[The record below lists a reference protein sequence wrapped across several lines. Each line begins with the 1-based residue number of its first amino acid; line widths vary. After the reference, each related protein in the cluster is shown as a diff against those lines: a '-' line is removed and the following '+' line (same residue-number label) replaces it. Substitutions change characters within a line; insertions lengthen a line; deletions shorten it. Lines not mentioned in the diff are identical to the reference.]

1 MNYNTVK
8 SDYITVGGY
17 SHSILRP
24 FDSVHVPK
32 DIRYSNGKTEKC
44 DWPLFAGGKYQE
56 WCNEEV
62 AIKYHAMRPI
72 VSPDTYESWL
82 VAMFGKLRS
91 PKVPVVSDNLAP
103 NMFCGSQGDVMRW
116 LMGRV
121 GAVVH
126 ELPQMQRNGSWK
138 FEQFYETDTQ
148 FYSFL
153 DQDNGYA
160 VYKIIFNLYNTLRS
174 ISTLVNCVIVNDG
187 KELLVQSIGF
197 VNDPKGQVYDGYE
210 FGSPK
215 YGVGTMPGLHNDEFG
230 WNYGNTLET
239 QKFNEVGFFDPL
251 RNVSIEGGIP
261 DSLRA
266 PMAKCNT
273 SMLMLPETINL
284 TGIDPNTRQPIKN
297 TGQPQWVLADR
308 GVVYG
313 KGKEHVVY
321 Y

>member
-1 MNYNTVK
+1 MSQTT
-8 SDYITVGGY
+8 SDGIRIGY

-32 DIRYSNGKTEKC
+32 DISYKGTKESC
-44 DWPLFAGGKYQE
+44 DWPLFAGSRYQE
-56 WCNEEV
+56 WCNEDV

-72 VSPDTYESWL
+72 VAPDTYEDWL
-82 VAMFGKLRS
+82 VAMFNKLRTFGLS
-91 PKVPVVSDNLAP
+91 EPSSNLSP

-116 LMGRV
+116 LMDRV
-121 GAVVH
+121 DKVVH

-138 FEQFYETDTQ
+138 FEQFYATDVQ

-153 DQDNGYA
+153 DQDSQYA

-174 ISTLVNCVIVNDG
+174 VSTLVNCVVINNG
-187 KELLVQSIGF
+187 KDLGVLSIGF
-197 VNDPKGQVYDGYE
+197 VSDPKGQVYESYAI
-210 FGSPK
+210 GSPK
-215 YGVGTMPGLHNDEFG
+215 YGVGAETGLHNDGFG
-230 WNYGNTLET
+230 WNYGNTLEV

-261 DSLRA
+261 DSLRG

-284 TGIDPNTRQPIKN
+284 TGVDPNTKLPVKN

-308 GVVYG
+308 SVIYG
-313 KGKEHVVY
+313 TDAHVVRY
-321 Y
+321 